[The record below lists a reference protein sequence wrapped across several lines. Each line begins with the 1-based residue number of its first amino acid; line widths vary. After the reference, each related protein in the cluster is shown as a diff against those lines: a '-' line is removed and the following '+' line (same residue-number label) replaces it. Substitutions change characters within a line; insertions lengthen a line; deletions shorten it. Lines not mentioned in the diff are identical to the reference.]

1 MWTSA
6 WLRHNTKSKPPQEGE
21 LYKIL
26 ELHQHR
32 FELRYGYYDAR
43 ERANPLMEP
52 IVIYPDFRKQ
62 PEFSPEGFP
71 FVTKMQDVCRSFT
84 GKACGEA
91 ECAECQFYQHGED
104 LIGLCVCP
112 DNRR

>member
-6 WLRHNTKSKPPQEGE
+6 WLHHNTKSKPPQEGE

-43 ERANPLMEP
+43 ERANPLIPGCKTVQILEG
-52 IVIYPDFRKQ
+52 
-62 PEFSPEGFP
+62 SPK
-71 FVTKMQDVCRSFT
+71 TITLRSIF
-84 GKACGEA
+84 
-91 ECAECQFYQHGED
+91 D
-104 LIGLCVCP
+104 IG
-112 DNRR
+112 